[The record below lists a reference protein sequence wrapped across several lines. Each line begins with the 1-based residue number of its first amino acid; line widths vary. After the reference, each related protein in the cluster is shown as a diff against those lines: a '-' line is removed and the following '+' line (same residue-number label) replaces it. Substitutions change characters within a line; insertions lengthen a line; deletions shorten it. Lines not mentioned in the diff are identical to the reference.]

1 MLLVLVLFSAPVNGA
16 RRWFNVG
23 GLGIQP
29 SEIAKI
35 AAVLFT
41 ALTLERRMHRIDEL
55 SYSLL
60 PIAIVVGA
68 MSGLILL
75 EPDLGTAASLL
86 MVVGAMVFAA
96 GLNYR
101 YLVGTLLAAV
111 PVLYLLIASSPYRL
125 RRLLAFLNPEADP
138 LGDGFQVM
146 QSLIAVGTGGV
157 FGRGLMGGV
166 QKLFFLPEPHTDF
179 IYAVIGE
186 ELGLLGATTVL
197 AVLLRDRVAR
207 RSASRCARRTPSDRS
222 SRSALTAMIAVQAL
236 VNISV
241 VLGLLPTKGIPLP
254 LVSSGGSSLL
264 DQSPGHRRAAQRVAA
279 RGNGLK
285 VIEVRVATAM
295 VRGRVRG
302 EVGLSGAVRVDRGW
316 WNGRASV
323 SGHCRGQGAS
333 CAGSGCAGDV
343 RRHCRRHRVARRSA
357 RGLHAG
363 RDSQRGAQRQVAD
376 VAGSRPGAAAGQR
389 ARCLARA
396 SRAAG
401 RRL

>member
-1 MLLVLVLFSAPVNGA
+1 MARKLKSDRILFTAAVLLVFVSVVMVYSASAALALDRYGQAYMFLTRQAMWTLLGLVALAVAMRIDYRTYRNEPFIWSLTAVVCVLLVLVLFSAPVNGA

-29 SEIAKI
+29 SEFAKI
-35 AAVLFT
+35 AAILFT

-86 MVVGAMVFAA
+86 MVVGTMVFAA

-101 YLVGTLLAAV
+101 YLVGTAIAAT
-111 PVLYLLIASSPYRL
+111 PVLYLLITSSPYRL

-197 AVLLRDRVAR
+197 LCFCIIAWRGVRIAM
-207 RSASRCARRTPSDRS
+207 RTPDAFGSFI
-222 SRSALTAMIAVQAL
+222 ALGVTAMIAVQAL
-236 VNISV
+236 LNISV

-264 DQSPGHRRAAQRVAA
+264 ISLMGIGVLL
-279 RGNGLK
+279 N
-285 VIEVRVATAM
+285 I
-295 VRGRVRG
+295 
-302 EVGLSGAVRVDRGW
+302 
-316 WNGRASV
+316 
-323 SGHCRGQGAS
+323 
-333 CAGSGCAGDV
+333 
-343 RRHCRRHRVARRSA
+343 
-357 RGLHAG
+357 
-363 RDSQRGAQRQVAD
+363 SQHEE
-376 VAGSRPGAAAGQR
+376 
-389 ARCLARA
+389 
-396 SRAAG
+396 
-401 RRL
+401 

>member
-1 MLLVLVLFSAPVNGA
+1 VLVLYSAPVNGA
-16 RRWFNVG
+16 RRWFNLG

-29 SEIAKI
+29 SEFAKL

-41 ALTLERRMHRIDEL
+41 ALMLERRMHRIDEL

-60 PIAIVVGA
+60 PIGIVVGA

-75 EPDLGTAASLL
+75 EPDLGTAASLV
-86 MVVGAMVFAA
+86 MIVGTMVFAA

-101 YLVGTLLAAV
+101 YLLGTAIAAV
-111 PVLYLLIASSPYRL
+111 PILYLLIASSPYRL

-186 ELGLLGATTVL
+186 ELGLLGTTTVL
-197 AVLLRDRVAR
+197 ACFCIIAWRGVRIAMRAHDAFGSFLALG
-207 RSASRCARRTPSDRS
+207 
-222 SRSALTAMIAVQAL
+222 LTAMIAVQAL

-264 DQSPGHRRAAQRVAA
+264 ISLAGIGVLL
-279 RGNGLK
+279 N
-285 VIEVRVATAM
+285 
-295 VRGRVRG
+295 
-302 EVGLSGAVRVDRGW
+302 
-316 WNGRASV
+316 V
-323 SGHCRGQGAS
+323 SQHEETS
-333 CAGSGCAGDV
+333 
-343 RRHCRRHRVARRSA
+343 
-357 RGLHAG
+357 
-363 RDSQRGAQRQVAD
+363 
-376 VAGSRPGAAAGQR
+376 
-389 ARCLARA
+389 
-396 SRAAG
+396 
-401 RRL
+401 